1 MPETE
6 ETTQAENQEE
16 NTESNTPETDKK
28 EEPQPE
34 ESKNQ
39 ESKPDKNQQP
49 EKKESSTKESQKGK
63 IEKPKTDTTEEKSG
77 ETMQVVILTLIDEY
91 FGLSIEYI
99 TEIIKATEITRIP
112 NSPDYIEGAINLR
125 GKIIIIVDLAKKLGV
140 SRKDSSKDT
149 RIVVVEIDEE
159 WIGLR
164 VDSVTET
171 IILDKNKVHEPP
183 SLIKEKIGDE
193 HIVGVTRF
201 NKDTLLTIID
211 PYKILEK

>member
-1 MPETE
+1 MPESE
-6 ETTQAENQEE
+6 DTTQTKNQEE
-16 NTESNTPETDKK
+16 NSESTTQESTAKEEKSTENEEKPQQEQSNTETQKK
-28 EEPQPE
+28 EHLTE
-34 ESKNQ
+34 
-39 ESKPDKNQQP
+39 
-49 EKKESSTKESQKGK
+49 K
-63 IEKPKTDTTEEKSG
+63 IEKPKTETDEEETG

-140 SRKDSSKDT
+140 NRKNSSKDT
-149 RIVVVEIDEE
+149 RIVVVEIEEE

-171 IILDKNKVHEPP
+171 IILNKNKLHKPP

-193 HIVGVTRF
+193 HIVGVARF
-201 NKDTLLTIID
+201 NNDTLLTIID
-211 PYKILEK
+211 PYRFLEK